1 MKTSEK
7 AMKEMSEEDNFDPM
21 RSKCPKK
28 CTSEQYA
35 KGTKQSVKHAN

>member
-1 MKTSEK
+1 MKTSEE
-7 AMKEMSEEDNFDPM
+7 AMKDISEEDNFDLM

-28 CTSEQYA
+28 CTLEQYA